1 MQPSRRYGALCA
13 VCLGS
18 FIATLDISIV
28 NVALPTMQMALRTDI
43 VGLQWVVNA
52 YAICLSGF
60 MLSAGPVADRYG
72 QKRAWLSG
80 VILFTLGSAVC
91 GWAPSLPVLL
101 VGRAIQGTA
110 GAFLICGALPILT
123 SAFPDP
129 KERSQVIGAWS
140 ASNALALILGPLC
153 GGLLLDHFGW
163 QSIFLINLP
172 LGILVV
178 ILGMYGITERQY
190 PEHAARDPLGQILS
204 VLALGALA
212 FGMIEAGDN
221 FTMGGIALMV
231 AAVSFALFAVVESRV
246 ERPLLPI
253 ALLRERAFLVV
264 NFASFVLGFSYYSS
278 LFFFS
283 IFLQQI
289 QHWSP
294 VEAGWRMMPQFVMTL
309 CVSLLFGR
317 LNKLIP
323 LQRLT
328 AVGYGFAGLALLLMA
343 TATAQTPYW
352 IVGGW
357 FALLGVGV
365 GLAVPATSIAVMSLA
380 PAELSGA
387 ASATMNA
394 LRQAG
399 MTIGIALLGTLMSE
413 RAMNVFASAV
423 VKKGVESGVE
433 QGADSA
439 EQLAREAIT
448 QQVFPNASA
457 ALQDLFTRAMES
469 GFHVAMLLAG
479 LACFGVLSLL
489 LMGNIHAGQ
498 RYSPSSSP

>member
-1 MQPSRRYGALCA
+1 MRGAIA
-13 VCLGS
+13 GS
-18 FIATLDISIV
+18 F
-28 NVALPTMQMALRTDI
+28 
-43 VGLQWVVNA
+43 
-52 YAICLSGF
+52 
-60 MLSAGPVADRYG
+60 
-72 QKRAWLSG
+72 WL
-80 VILFTLGSAVC
+80 A
-91 GWAPSLPVLL
+91 
-101 VGRAIQGTA
+101 
-110 GAFLICGALPILT
+110 
-123 SAFPDP
+123 
-129 KERSQVIGAWS
+129 E
-140 ASNALALILGPLC
+140 
-153 GGLLLDHFGW
+153 H
-163 QSIFLINLP
+163 FLINLP

-190 PEHAARDPLGQILS
+190 PEHAARDPLGQVLS
-204 VLALGALA
+204 VVALGALA
-212 FGMIEAGDN
+212 FGMIEAGEN
-221 FTMGGIALMV
+221 ITMGGIALMV

-323 LQRLT
+323 LRRLT

-352 IVGGW
+352 IVGVW

-380 PAELSGA
+380 SAELSGA

-413 RAMNVFASAV
+413 RAIHVFASASAV
-423 VKKGVESGVE
+423 VERGVE
-433 QGADSA
+433 QGVGSV
-439 EQLAREAIT
+439 EQIAREAIT
-448 QQVFPNASA
+448 QHVFPNTSI

-469 GFHVAMLLAG
+469 GFHLAMLLAG

-489 LMGNIHAGQ
+489 LMGNLHAGQ